1 MRPFSVPPAPTADG
15 RPGKTHN
22 VAAWLRAWFT
32 GLIGDGPADLS
43 RLDRLDGLR

>member
-1 MRPFSVPPAPTADG
+1 MSTLLERI
-15 RPGKTHN
+15 
-22 VAAWLRAWFT
+22 RAWFT